1 MPVILLLVAF
11 LVEVAVVSRVQL
23 ELMGAAREGARVA
36 ATTPDPARA
45 LEAVRRAL
53 GGRARE
59 ARIAVHR
66 PHVVGQPAEVRI
78 SLELSVGLPFGGG
91 FAVPLQAR
99 AVMRV
104 ER

>member
-1 MPVILLLVAF
+1 VFF

-23 ELMGAAREGARVA
+23 ELAGAAREGARVA

-45 LEAVRRAL
+45 IAAVRRAL
-53 GGRARE
+53 GSRAQD

-78 SLELSVGLPFGGG
+78 ALEVSIGLPFGGG
-91 FAVPLQAR
+91 FGVPLEAR